1 MTHRLEAGECS
12 GKPGMVVARGGQGT
26 EVSRNAFMAARFR
39 MLLFRE
45 EEEDVRGLSP
55 KARGRDFSDE
65 TSLCVSFDSDLL
77 SEGEMKKEREKRKVE
92 AENLE
97 LLILPGATCGAGRR
111 AVASELGVRMHLQGS
126 VVLSGSLLE
135 VRDSS

>member
-12 GKPGMVVARGGQGT
+12 GKLGMVIARGGQGT

-45 EEEDVRGLSP
+45 EEEGVRGLSP

-97 LLILPGATCGAGRR
+97 LLILPGAIVGLGAGRWKADWVGACIYR
-111 AVASELGVRMHLQGS
+111 GVS
-126 VVLSGSLLE
+126 F
-135 VRDSS
+135 